1 MVCRCS
7 ASLSWL
13 GVSHYVI
20 IIRLWFYL
28 APTFMYRSIRFWV
41 SAWEIHSEIL
51 PTSPEDKK
59 HGTAASFPKGK
70 WIGGIVTAVLCKQ
83 GSTIIDRYRALDQAS
98 RCFCILTSDHAVKL
112 LLVFYALYE
121 VTFVALA
128 HTSEVLAG
136 PQIPSCRD
144 FHWSRWVLGR
154 WKGGGGAPRRLPLH
168 HHHQVLD
175 DQFRFLDL
183 ALWEFI
189 LSCCFSRQAVC
200 CTVLK
205 EFICFISAHSL
216 ATIPT

>member
-1 MVCRCS
+1 MVGCVTLCHNNPS
-7 ASLSWL
+7 VVLPGTNIYVPLHQILSF
-13 GVSHYVI
+13 
-20 IIRLWFYL
+20 RLRDPLRDPAYL
-28 APTFMYRSIRFWV
+28 ARGQEARHSSVVSKRQMDRGNSDCCFVQARKHNHRSVSRFR
-41 SAWEIHSEIL
+41 S
-51 PTSPEDKK
+51 
-59 HGTAASFPKGK
+59 
-70 WIGGIVTAVLCKQ
+70 GIA
-83 GSTIIDRYRALDQAS
+83 
-98 RCFCILTSDHAVKL
+98 L
-112 LLVFYALYE
+112 LLHTNVGPCSQI
-121 VTFVALA
+121 TFGILCFVWGDLCCTCTYFWSPCWA
-128 HTSEVLAG
+128 SD
-136 PQIPSCRD
+136 PCWSCRD